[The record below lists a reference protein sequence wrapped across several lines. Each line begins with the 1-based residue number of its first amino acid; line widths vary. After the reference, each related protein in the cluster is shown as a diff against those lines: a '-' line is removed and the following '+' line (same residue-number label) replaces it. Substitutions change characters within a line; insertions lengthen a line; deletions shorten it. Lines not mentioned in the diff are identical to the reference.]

1 MEKMIN
7 RNAVVRAVSDEEVRS
22 AEFVISSEAID
33 SYGTVF
39 KLDGWQL
46 ERYMQNPIVT
56 YNHSLGSDDPDT
68 IIGTSEVFVEGDKL
82 IGRVIFESAE
92 DNDLADKV
100 FRKVK
105 RGVLKMA
112 SVGAIPKKWSIGN
125 KEKGEDPDVL
135 YFNEQELIEWSIV
148 PVGAN
153 PDAHKRNAEV
163 IEDYR
168 SDLIKE
174 IEVQVET
181 VTKNRSAF
189 EAQLVI
195 NKNKVK

>member
-1 MEKMIN
+1 MIN

-153 PDAHKRNAEV
+153 PDAHKRNGEL